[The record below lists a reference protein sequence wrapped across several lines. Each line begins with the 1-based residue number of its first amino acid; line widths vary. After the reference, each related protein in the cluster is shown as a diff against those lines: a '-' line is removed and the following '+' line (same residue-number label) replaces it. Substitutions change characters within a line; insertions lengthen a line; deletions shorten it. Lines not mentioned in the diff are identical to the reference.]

1 MTGRASIL
9 TIASVLT
16 LSLPLAAQVASDET
30 AMLQKLDVNR
40 TLAMT
45 RQLSEDIVKNNSGVG
60 AGSAVAGSADEKAL
74 ADFIEQ
80 QLRAIGLKT
89 RQEYFPVRHYEYGPV
104 TLTAAGKRLDAV
116 SLHAA
121 GGTWGTRDGVP
132 YRRGNDGADRHR
144 VRAALVDAGEGFAPD
159 YAKIGSVTGKVVLVH
174 RGGGWPTYQFI
185 EAAQRGALALL
196 MYDYPGGREDT
207 LKQDSM
213 WYHEQLPTVSIRK
226 KDATVLQQALKQGPV
241 EVTLENR
248 IDVSDGMSS
257 NVIATITGSDYPD
270 EWITV
275 SAHHDRW
282 FKSAVD
288 DCSGV
293 ASMLELAR
301 LFTSNNYRPRRSL
314 LFISFG
320 AEEAGVEATESD
332 WLAGSD
338 AFQKQ
343 HPEVTRSLVLG
354 VNIDVTGWG
363 GNRGNYMTTPDNVT
377 FAQRIVNDLG
387 MSDRM
392 SVSPMPSSTTD
403 AWNLSSV
410 GGGTVALIQ
419 WTNGNGGV
427 FGGGSSYSA
436 IYHTDFDVFKP
447 DVFPNLGA
455 DLKLEALSIMR
466 ADRSVT
472 VPVDFGALASWVGT
486 ALTIDKGRA
495 PSVSFADA
503 DTAVQHFRDAWAHVQ
518 QKSDGVGSVAQ
529 AASYNRWLLRT
540 RKDLLP
546 WLVGRNGGG
555 LRTTSLAT
563 QVQSLATAREAAVRG
578 DKAAALQAVERLA
591 GPAVRVSREAYFDQR
606 LYAYTSGDWSAQ
618 FNQRTRPIS
627 ASIYDIYQRLKS
639 GGDAKAEAAAI
650 ESLEAEA
657 RGNLTDALFL
667 VAGKLNQA
675 AKALGETP
683 LP

>member
-1 MTGRASIL
+1 MTARASIL
-9 TIASVLT
+9 AVASLLALT
-16 LSLPLAAQVASDET
+16 SPVAAQVSADET

-40 TLAMT
+40 TLSMT
-45 RQLSEDIVKNNSGVG
+45 RQLSEDVVKNNSGVG

-74 ADFIEQ
+74 ANFIER
-80 QLRAIGLKT
+80 QLHEMGLNT
-89 RQEYFPVRHYEYGPV
+89 RQESFPVRHYEYGPV

-121 GGTWGTRDGVP
+121 GGTWGTRDGVA
-132 YRRGNDGADRHR
+132 YARGNDGTDRHR
-144 VRAALVDAGEGFAPD
+144 VRAQLVDAGDGFAPD
-159 YAKIGSVTGKVVLVH
+159 YAKIGSVSGKAVLVH

-185 EAAQRGALALL
+185 EAAQRGAVALL
-196 MYDYPGGREDT
+196 MYDYPGGRDDT

-226 KDATVLQQALKQGPV
+226 KDATALQQSLKQGSV
-241 EVTLENR
+241 EITLENR
-248 IDVSDGMSS
+248 IDVADGQSS
-257 NVIATITGSDYPD
+257 NVIATITGSDFPD

-301 LFTSNNYRPRRSL
+301 LFSTNNYRPRRSIM
-314 LFISFG
+314 FISFG

-363 GNRGNYMTTPDNVT
+363 GDRGNYMTTPDNVP
-377 FAQRIVNDLG
+377 FARRIVNDLG
-387 MSDRM
+387 LTDRM

-410 GGGTVALIQ
+410 GGGAVALIQ
-419 WTNGNGGV
+419 WINGNGGV

-447 DVFPNLGA
+447 EFFPNLGT

-466 ADRSVT
+466 SDRGLT
-472 VPVDFGALASWVGT
+472 VPIDFASLASWVGS
-486 ALTIDKGRA
+486 ALLTDKGRA
-495 PSVSFADA
+495 PAVSFDEADGA
-503 DTAVQHFRDAWAHVQ
+503 RQRFRAAWARVEEGRA
-518 QKSDGVGSVAQ
+518 KIRTVPQ
-529 AASYNRWLLRT
+529 AASFNRSLMRT

-555 LRTTSLAT
+555 LRTSPLAT
-563 QVQSLATAREAAVRG
+563 QVQNLTVAREAAARG
-578 DKAAALQAVERLA
+578 DNAATLQAIERIA
-591 GPAVRVSREAYFDQR
+591 GPAARVSREAYLDQR

-618 FNQRTRPIS
+618 FNQRTRPI
-627 ASIYDIYQRLKS
+627 AAAIYDIYQRLKN
-639 GGDAKAEAAAI
+639 GGDAKAEAPAI
-650 ESLEAEA
+650 GALEAEA

-675 AKALGETP
+675 AKSLDETP